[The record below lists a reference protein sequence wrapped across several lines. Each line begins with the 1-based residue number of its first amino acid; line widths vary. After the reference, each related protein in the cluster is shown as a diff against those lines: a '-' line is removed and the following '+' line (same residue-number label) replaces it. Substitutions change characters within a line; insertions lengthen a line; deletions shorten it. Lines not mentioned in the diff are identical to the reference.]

1 MEIFDVYLEVLA
13 EEMLS
18 LEEFLRRLKDGLY
31 GDFSQDA
38 IREFRQVL
46 ERNVSES
53 AYVKGAEL
61 GIPEDQVHLVVE
73 ENVLNI
79 RATFERVFGWL

>member
-18 LEEFLRRLKDGLY
+18 LEEFLLRLKEGKY
-31 GDFSQDA
+31 GEFTEDA
-38 IREFRQVL
+38 IREFREIL

-53 AYVKGAEL
+53 AHVKGAEL
-61 GIPEDQVHLVVE
+61 GIPEEEVYRVIE
-73 ENVLNI
+73 ENVLDI
-79 RATFERVFGWL
+79 RSTFERVFGRL

>member
-18 LEEFLRRLKDGLY
+18 LEEFLRRLKGGLY

-38 IREFRQVL
+38 VREFRQVL

-53 AYVKGAEL
+53 AHVKGAEL
-61 GIPEDQVHLVVE
+61 GIPEDEVYRVVE
-73 ENVLNI
+73 ENILNI
-79 RATFERVFGWL
+79 RATFENVFGWL